1 MNNHGQSLILFV
13 LIIPIVV
20 GFLAF
25 FIDLSMVNYEK
36 NRLNGIVVSNL
47 EIIVNSDIRD
57 IDRIKSVFLENDI
70 SVDISLE
77 EDSVIILVDSDIKSL
92 FGKILNFDMYEFI
105 ISYKGDYLAK
115 TVSKVG

>member
-1 MNNHGQSLILFV
+1 MNNRGQSLILFV

-20 GFLAF
+20 VFLAF

-36 NRLNGIVVSNL
+36 NRLNGIIVSNL
-47 EIIVNSDIRD
+47 EVIVNSEIRD
-57 IDRIKSVFLENDI
+57 INKIKNVFLENDI

-92 FGKILNFDMYEFI
+92 FGKILNFDVYKF
-105 ISYKGDYLAK
+105 SVKYKGDYLAK